1 MGLHNRVEVIT
12 KAFRGIESAQF
23 ILARLKR
30 GSIITGPDLTKEM
43 CCLTRKILPLP

>member
-23 ILARLKR
+23 IPGKGETWLNNNSS
-30 GSIITGPDLTKEM
+30 GLTKEM
-43 CCLTRKILPLP
+43 CCLIRKILPLP